1 MNTLSCPFAHRTRY
15 GGALPVDLDDHAL
28 TVLIANM
35 AAPDHDLVAHFSVHP
50 DLLLLLLIGGHA
62 ASGPRARR
70 RRSRARSSPSR
81 PPQMPYLIEFL
92 SA

>member
-35 AAPDHDLVAHFSVHP
+35 AAPDHDLIAHFSVHP
-50 DLLLLLLIGGHA
+50 DLLLLTGRYA
-62 ASGPRARR
+62 ASGLRARR

-81 PPQMPYLIEFL
+81 PPQIPYLIEFL
-92 SA
+92 NA